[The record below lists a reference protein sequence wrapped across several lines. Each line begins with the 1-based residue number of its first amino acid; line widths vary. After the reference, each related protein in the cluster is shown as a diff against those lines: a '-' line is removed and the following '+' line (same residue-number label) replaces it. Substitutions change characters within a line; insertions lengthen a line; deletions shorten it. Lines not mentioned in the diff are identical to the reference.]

1 MSAAAVRPTVSA
13 LQAWKMAVRLPTLTA
28 ALAPVIAGTAL
39 AIHDDAFRLLPAL
52 AALVGALALQ
62 VGANFANDVF
72 DFERGA
78 DTADRLGP
86 PRAAQLGLLS
96 PSAIKIG
103 MWAAFGVAML
113 AGIYLTAVA
122 GWPIVAVGLASIA
135 GAIIYTGGPWPI
147 GYHALGDVFTF
158 VFFGLVATMG
168 TYFVQ
173 AEELTWPAFFI
184 AASLGCTV
192 TGILVVNNLRDIETD
207 RRANKRTLGVV
218 MGDRV
223 TRWWYSILLA
233 LALVVPVGLSFD
245 DDFRW
250 AWLASVAATPF
261 AVPLVRGVLGGTSG
275 RELNPVLK
283 ATARFHLVF
292 AILVAAAVLASG

>member
-1 MSAAAVRPTVSA
+1 VSVAAARPNGTA

-28 ALAPVIAGTAL
+28 AVAPVIAGTAL

-52 AALVGALALQ
+52 AALIGAVALQ

-96 PSAIKIG
+96 PSAIKLG
-103 MWAAFGVAML
+103 MWAAFAVAML

-158 VFFGLVATMG
+158 VFFGLVATIG

-173 AEELTWPAFFI
+173 AKELTWPSCFI
-184 AASLGCTV
+184 ACSLGCTV
-192 TGILVVNNLRDIETD
+192 TMILVVNNLRDIETD
-207 RRANKRTLGVV
+207 RRVNKRTLGVV
-218 MGDRV
+218 MGDRA
-223 TRWWYSILLA
+223 TRWWYTTLMVA
-233 LALVVPVGLSFD
+233 ALVVPIGLSLAGELT
-245 DDFRW
+245 W
-250 AWLASVAATPF
+250 AWLASVAA
-261 AVPLVRGVLGGTSG
+261 VPLAIPLLRAILGGTSG

-283 ATARFHLVF
+283 ATARFHLLLS
-292 AILVAAAVLASG
+292 ILLAAAILASG